1 MSFFNQVFK
10 GPQLAYYFKKI
21 SIAVFIFI
29 VIVAGYFFS
38 QLFFDLSK
46 FSQFIFDFVLQ
57 RSNYN
62 FAYFT
67 SSIIGALGIIS
78 FVGLVL
84 LVGSWVERRVIAK
97 FQIRVGPNRVGPFG
111 LLQPIAD
118 AIKLMQKEVLVPA
131 IADKTLFLIPP
142 VAIFLPAIL
151 AWGPIPWAP
160 NMSYL
165 NINVGILYVFA
176 VSSLTVPIIFFAG
189 WSSMNHYALLGS
201 MRTVAMM
208 VSYEIPISLSLLS
221 VAIITGTLN
230 FSEIVLWQSTN
241 SIWLGLF
248 MPFSLFTFFF
258 ASTAEINRTP
268 NDIAEAESEIVAGYH
283 IEYSGMKAGLFMA
296 VELGN
301 AVLLGALVTSLFLNG
316 WFLFGIE
323 KFVPP
328 YIIFIG
334 KTVAIYLLLIWLR
347 ATFPRFRL
355 DQLMNFAWKTLIPVS
370 IINFFVIAIEVT
382 ILNQFQS
389 TGILI
394 YIFALFNIFLFLGLI
409 VVWSK
414 IFSVDKFQ
422 PEKIQPKFAG
432 EIGGLEA
439 MKGVKSVD

>member
-1 MSFFNQVFK
+1 MSFLNTLLKPSQFIFY
-10 GPQLAYYFKKI
+10 LKKFFLLIFILII
-21 SIAVFIFI
+21 SIAGWFL
-29 VIVAGYFFS
+29 G

-46 FSQFIFDFVLQ
+46 FSQFIFDYVLQ
-57 RSNYN
+57 RSSYN
-62 FAYFT
+62 FAYFI

-118 AIKLMQKEVLVPA
+118 AVKLMQKEVLVPA

-323 KFVPP
+323 KIVPP

-334 KTVAIYLLLIWLR
+334 KTVAVYLLLIWLR

-382 ILNQFQS
+382 IINQFNS
-389 TGILI
+389 TGIVI
-394 YIFALFNIFLFLGLI
+394 YIFALFNIVLFLGLI
-409 VVWSK
+409 IVWSK
-414 IFSVDKFQ
+414 LFSVDKFQ
-422 PEKIQPKFAG
+422 PEKIQPKFASK
-432 EIGGLEA
+432 IGGLKA
-439 MKGVKSVD
+439 MKGMK

>member
-1 MSFFNQVFK
+1 MSLLNQALK
-10 GPQLAYYFKKI
+10 SSQ
-21 SIAVFIFI
+21 FIFYLKNFFLLSLTLI
-29 VIVAGYFFS
+29 ILIAGFFLG

-46 FSQFIFDFVLQ
+46 FSQFIFDYVLQ
-57 RSNYN
+57 RSSYN
-62 FAYFT
+62 FAYFA
-67 SSIIGALGIIS
+67 SSIIGALGIVS

-84 LVGSWVERRVIAK
+84 LIGSWVERRVIAK

-221 VAIITGTLN
+221 VAIVTGTLN

-323 KFVPP
+323 KIVPP

-347 ATFPRFRL
+347 ATFPRFKL

-382 ILNQFQS
+382 IINQFNS
-389 TGILI
+389 TGIVI
-394 YIFALFNIFLFLGLI
+394 YIFALFNFFLFLGLI
-409 VVWSK
+409 ISWSK
-414 IFSVDKFQ
+414 IFSVDKFR
-422 PEKIQPKFAG
+422 PEKIQPKFASK
-432 EIGGLEA
+432 IGGLQA
-439 MKGVKSVD
+439 MKGMK

>member
-1 MSFFNQVFK
+1 MIKNIFSNSIFSK
-10 GPQLAYYFKKI
+10 LIILLAGLF
-21 SIAVFIFI
+21 FIFF
-29 VIVAGYFFS
+29 GY
-38 QLFFDLSK
+38 LANTYLFDLSI
-46 FSQFIFDFVLQ
+46 FSDFIFDFFLE
-57 RSNYN
+57 RSSYN
-62 FAYFT
+62 LAYLA

-84 LVGSWVERRVIAK
+84 LIGSWVERRVIAR

-111 LLQPIAD
+111 LLQPLAD
-118 AIKLMQKEVLVPA
+118 AIKLMQKEVLVPD
-131 IADKTLFLIPP
+131 IADKLLFLIPP

-165 NINVGILYVFA
+165 DINVGILYVFA

-208 VSYEIPISLSLLS
+208 VSYEIPVSLSLLS
-221 VAIITGTLN
+221 VALVTGTLN
-230 FSEIVLWQSTN
+230 FNEIVLWQSDN

-248 MPFSLFTFFF
+248 IPFALFTFFF

-301 AVLLGALVTSLFLNG
+301 AVLLGALISSLFLNG

-323 KFVPP
+323 NFVPP
-328 YIIFIG
+328 YIIFIT
-334 KTVAIYLLLIWLR
+334 KTVFIYLLLIWLR

-355 DQLMNFAWKTLIPVS
+355 DQLMNFAWKTLIPAS
-370 IINFFVIAIEVT
+370 IIHFFVIAIEVS
-382 ILNQFQS
+382 IMSN
-389 TGILI
+389 
-394 YIFALFNIFLFLGLI
+394 FNEIPYLIFLFTIINISL
-409 VVWSK
+409 VVLLAYLWGK
-414 IFSVDKFQ
+414 IFNVQ
-422 PEKIQPKFAG
+422 QYQAEKIQPRFAAS
-432 EIGGLEA
+432 IGGLEA
-439 MKGVKSVD
+439 MKEVGSID